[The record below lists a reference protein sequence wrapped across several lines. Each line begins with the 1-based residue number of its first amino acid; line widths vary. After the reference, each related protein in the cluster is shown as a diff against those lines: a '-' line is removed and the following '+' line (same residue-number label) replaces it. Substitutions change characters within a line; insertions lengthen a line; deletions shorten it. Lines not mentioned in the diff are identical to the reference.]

1 MLIQSAGYA
10 LSGGANVFP
19 LNSNVNLWTLV
30 GLSLGMIEVVEK
42 ICLHFFQVLYSG
54 HLGFS
59 KWRLLKTEIV
69 IILASK

>member
-1 MLIQSAGYA
+1 MTVHNNMHKTMQNKKLTCTT
-10 LSGGANVFP
+10 SGGGGNVFP

-54 HLGFS
+54 HLG
-59 KWRLLKTEIV
+59 
-69 IILASK
+69 